1 MRASASARRLE
12 GRSAR
17 DGQSRNGA
25 RLGGRRRRLTT
36 VDAPRRRGLAIAV
49 VSGKGGVGKTNIAVN
64 LAACLAA
71 TGRKVALVDLDV
83 GLANADLLLGVQ
95 PTYNLAHVLSGTRR
109 IEEVVVEAPG
119 AVLFVAGASGDS
131 AMANMSAFDRGRLM
145 HQVQSLAA
153 RCDVTFYDC
162 AAGISL
168 SVLGFASIADIV
180 IVVTS
185 CEPTA
190 ITDAFATIK
199 VLVRRRFHGA
209 IMLVVNMAEGR
220 AEARRIYRRVAHVAE
235 RFLSFSLAD
244 GGYVLQD
251 SHVELAVRGRRPFIL
266 SYPRCPSSMCIRS
279 LATRLVRPATA
290 KTDADGFLSR
300 FAALFA

>member
-1 MRASASARRLE
+1 MS
-12 GRSAR
+12 
-17 DGQSRNGA
+17 
-25 RLGGRRRRLTT
+25 TI
-36 VDAPRRRGLAIAV
+36 DAPRRRGLAIAV
-49 VSGKGGVGKTNIAVN
+49 ASGKGGVGKTNIAVN

-71 TGRKVALVDLDV
+71 SGRKVALVDLDV

-109 IEEVVVEAPG
+109 IEEVVIEAPG
-119 AVLFVAGASGDS
+119 GVLFVAGVSGDS
-131 AMANMSAFDRGRLM
+131 AMANMSAFDRGRWM
-145 HQVQSLAA
+145 HQVQWLAA
-153 RCDVTFYDC
+153 RCDVTLYDC
-162 AAGISL
+162 AAGISS
-168 SVLGFASIADIV
+168 SVLGFASIADI
-180 IVVTS
+180 ITVVTS

-199 VLVRRRFHGA
+199 VLVRKKFHGA

-220 AEARRIYRRVAHVAE
+220 AEAKRVYRRVAHVAE

-251 SHVELAVRGRRPFIL
+251 NHVELAVRGRRPFIL

-279 LATRLVRPATA
+279 LATRLVRPVTA
-290 KTDADGFLSR
+290 KTGADGLLSR